1 MVVTIQIVHSKYGG
15 FGKTEKE
22 RGVQRRIQKKRWGRR
37 FKDESSSGKEMA

>member
-22 RGVQRRIQKKRWGRR
+22 LGVQRRIQKKKMGTQV
-37 FKDESSSGKEMA
+37 